1 MGMEILIPSGILCI
15 AMAKVKL
22 RPRVVLVE
30 LAKKVAIPSGIL
42 CNIIATID
50 IMPTLYKLSLLLLG
64 KYLSINMDIIIPT
77 IMLIKEIII
86 TIIPW
91 LLLFNRD
98 IDSGIKSHME
108 TVNITEEANAR
119 EEMRIFLFLSFL
131 KNINMVPSKVD
142 KPARNVN
149 IKLIII
155 LFIL

>member
-1 MGMEILIPSGILCI
+1 MGIEILIPSGILCM

-86 TIIPW
+86 TIIP
-91 LLLFNRD
+91 
-98 IDSGIKSHME
+98 
-108 TVNITEEANAR
+108 
-119 EEMRIFLFLSFL
+119 
-131 KNINMVPSKVD
+131 
-142 KPARNVN
+142 
-149 IKLIII
+149 
-155 LFIL
+155 